1 MNATPIAT
9 TDPAF
14 SRRACSPRIRA
25 RRTASKLAG
34 YTRILLAALLVA
46 GCASK
51 DKQKS
56 KPGPTTAAAFDASQ
70 PRVLSLV
77 QGSELPSDPPPQD
90 AQPAIP
96 ILFQLE
102 VYSLPLPYGT
112 VSRNEDFWKRIN
124 EQCISVGLYDALY
137 KNGIRVG
144 EAPYSEFAQFKKVI
158 EENPGVGKKY
168 AVAAT
173 TSKDVEMAMKK
184 CDTQTI
190 WYSDASG
197 TGTGKTY
204 DYGATNLFMLSFQ
217 PAPRKTGEVR
227 LKLCPVIRENR
238 KRLQINSLNE
248 ESEISYVSKQSFFDL
263 ALSVDIPLEH
273 FLVIAPS
280 PESKWSSSLGD
291 AFLQVDGNSQK
302 LEQVLIVIA
311 RPYRLDDQNR
321 PVVDTPVAK
330 N

>member
-1 MNATPIAT
+1 MQQQSFATIH
-9 TDPAF
+9 
-14 SRRACSPRIRA
+14 SA
-25 RRTASKLAG
+25 RNKLSGCAAM
-34 YTRILLAALLVA
+34 LLALFVVV

-51 DKQKS
+51 QKPKDKA
-56 KPGPTTAAAFDASQ
+56 GPTTAAAFDASA
-70 PRVLSLV
+70 PKMLSLV
-77 QGSELPSDPPPQD
+77 QASELPGEPPPKD

-112 VSRNEDFWKRIN
+112 ISHNEDFWKRIN

-173 TSKDVEMAMKK
+173 TSKDIEMAMKQ
-184 CDTQTI
+184 CENQTI

-197 TGTGKTY
+197 VGTGRTY

-217 PAPRKTGEVR
+217 PAPRKIGEVR

-248 ESEISYVSKQSFFDL
+248 ETEVSYVSKQSFFDL

-280 PESKWSSSLGD
+280 PESKWDSSLGE
-291 AFLQVDGNSQK
+291 AFLQQDGGSQK

-321 PVVDTPVAK
+321 PTLDDAPVVK
-330 N
+330 K